1 MLTSASVQTNP
12 DGSRVMSEK
21 LFTAG
26 EVVGSLQSV
35 LASPYTGKDTKKV
48 GMTKG
53 AAAFLSIAEAA
64 QDGDLGA
71 LESLLNRLLGK
82 PVQQVQ
88 SLNVTATLSEFLGKL
103 ADEIEQDGKP
113 EVIDVPVDPF
123 GD

>member
-1 MLTSASVQTNP
+1 MLTARSVQTFP
-12 DGSRVMSEK
+12 DGR
-21 LFTAG
+21 TAVYTPT
-26 EVVGSLQSV
+26 EVVNTLQSV
-35 LASPYTGKDTKKV
+35 LASPYTGKDPKKV

-53 AAAFLSIAEAA
+53 SAAFMALAEAA

-82 PVQQVQ
+82 PVQQVN

-103 ADEIEQDGKP
+103 AEEMEKP
-113 EVIDVPVDPF
+113 EVIEVEVDPF

>member
-1 MLTSASVQTNP
+1 MLTSTSVQTNP

-35 LASPYTGKDTKKV
+35 LASPYTGKDPKKV

-53 AAAFLSIAEAA
+53 AAAFMSIAEAA

-103 ADEIEQDGKP
+103 AEEMEKP
-113 EVIDVPVDPF
+113 EVIDVDPF